1 MSSMRMLSIAAV
13 SKTSPAHSMT
23 YRAKWASDCFTFEC
37 QLFCGVFGC
46 GKCDLQL
53 DQTLSVTG
61 GLHTRIEKTLISP
74 SMVCALAPSAV
85 ASSLNWLTSEAE
97 RAILRFFLCSKKS
110 GNQNRA
116 PACENQLSSFSG
128 SCSRFGT
135 KIPRFSHS

>member
-53 DQTLSVTG
+53 WTQHYQSRVAHVHRENLDLSEH
-61 GLHTRIEKTLISP
+61 GL
-74 SMVCALAPSAV
+74 
-85 ASSLNWLTSEAE
+85 
-97 RAILRFFLCSKKS
+97 
-110 GNQNRA
+110 
-116 PACENQLSSFSG
+116 
-128 SCSRFGT
+128 RFGT
-135 KIPRFSHS
+135 ICSGEFFELADIRGREGHLEVLSVFKKVGKPKPGPSL